1 DTDVEK
7 CLKHAIENNFKSALL
22 LGVTGDRLDHTLC
35 NLGIVIKFFKKIKLQ
50 IAAENSLLTPYTGNI
65 ELKTI
70 PGETISLYGFDLQTK
85 IFSSGLKYPLRNT
98 ALPFGRKESTSNR
111 AVADKI
117 HLKIQGGI
125 IFVIR

>member
-1 DTDVEK
+1 
-7 CLKHAIENNFKSALL
+7 
-22 LGVTGDRLDHTLC
+22 
-35 NLGIVIKFFKKIKLQ
+35 IVIKFFKKIKLQ

-85 IFSSGLKYPLRNT
+85 IVSSGLKYPLRNT

-125 IFVIR
+125 IFVIRDFNVIRKHQLFENLL